1 MDENKLSLDQ
11 DGFYLLRKKNGEKLP
26 CEKVGDMLKYLT
38 LDDLNE
44 TLIAKIKITDIAD
57 KPNALQKI
65 KKLSNNRGTK
75 TDTIISHYDLNY

>member
-1 MDENKLSLDQ
+1 LDQ
-11 DGFYLLRKKNGEKLP
+11 DGFYLLRKKNGERLP

-38 LDDLNE
+38 IDDLNE
-44 TLIAKIKITDIAD
+44 TMIAKIKITDIAD